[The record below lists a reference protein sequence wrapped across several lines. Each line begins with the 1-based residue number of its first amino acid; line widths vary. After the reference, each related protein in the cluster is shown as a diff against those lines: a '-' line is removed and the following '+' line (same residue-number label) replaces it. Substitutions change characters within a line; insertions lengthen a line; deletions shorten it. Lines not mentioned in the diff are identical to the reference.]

1 MKTIVKVLKIGR
13 ERMCESLV
21 YTNVDIKMVRL
32 IKNLPTEI
40 KNASF
45 TEFVFFT
52 KVLNKFSHQIF

>member
-32 IKNLPTEI
+32 IKKSSNRN
-40 KNASF
+40 KKC
-45 TEFVFFT
+45 EFY
-52 KVLNKFSHQIF
+52 